1 MTPQLD
7 LLILRKECDM
17 ANIIRISKNFALSEM
32 TKSAT
37 AERLGVDN
45 TPSSIH
51 LVNLTHL
58 AIHILQPVRDQFGV
72 ITINSGYR
80 SPALNAKVGGSK
92 TSQHCNGQAAEFES
106 FSTPNPD
113 LAKWIAKNLD
123 FDQLILEFYDGK
135 DPNSG
140 WVHCS
145 YNLMGNRKK
154 ILTAL
159 KTGGKVVYRN
169 GFVSK

>member
-1 MTPQLD
+1 
-7 LLILRKECDM
+7 M
-17 ANIIRISKNFALSEM
+17 AETIRLSKNFALSEM
-32 TKSAT
+32 VKSAT

-45 TPSSIH
+45 SPSDIH

-58 AIHILQPVRDQFGV
+58 AIHILQPVRDEFGV

-92 TSQHCNGQAAEFES
+92 TSQHCNGQAADFES

-113 LAKWIAKNLD
+113 LAKWIANNLE
-123 FDQLILEFYDGK
+123 FDQLILEFYDGVN
-135 DPNSG
+135 PNSG

-159 KTGGKVVYRN
+159 KTKSGVQYKT
-169 GFVSK
+169 GFVNR

>member
-1 MTPQLD
+1 MV
-7 LLILRKECDM
+7 
-17 ANIIRISKNFALSEM
+17 
-32 TKSAT
+32 KSAT

-45 TPSSIH
+45 SPSLIH

-58 AIHILQPVRDQFGV
+58 AIHILQPVRDKFGV

-92 TSQHCNGQAAEFES
+92 TSQHCNGQAGDFES

-113 LAKWIAKNLD
+113 LARWIAKNLD

-140 WVHCS
+140 WIHCS
-145 YNLMGNRKK
+145 YNLMGNRGVT
-154 ILTAL
+154 LTAL
-159 KTGGKVVYRN
+159 KTGSKIVYKK
-169 GFVSK
+169 GLLT

>member
-1 MTPQLD
+1 
-7 LLILRKECDM
+7 M
-17 ANIIRISKNFALSEM
+17 ASEPIRISKNFSLSEM
-32 TKSAT
+32 VKSAT
-37 AERLGVDN
+37 AVRLGVDN
-45 TPSSIH
+45 SPSSIH

-92 TSQHCNGQAAEFES
+92 ISQHCNGQAADFES

-113 LAKWIAKNLD
+113 LALWITKNLD
-123 FDQLILEFYDGK
+123 FDQIILEFYDGV

-159 KTGGKVVYRN
+159 KTKSGVVYRN

>member
-1 MTPQLD
+1 
-7 LLILRKECDM
+7 M
-17 ANIIRISKNFALSEM
+17 ADIIRVSKNFSLSEM
-32 TKSAT
+32 VKSAT
-37 AERLGVDN
+37 AVRLNVDN
-45 TPSSIH
+45 SPSSIH

-80 SPALNAKVGGSK
+80 SPTLNAKVGGSK
-92 TSQHCNGQAAEFES
+92 TSQHCNGQAADFES

-113 LAKWIAKNLD
+113 LAKWISKNLE

-154 ILTAL
+154 IMTAL
-159 KTGGKVVYRN
+159 KTKSGVVYRN

>member
-1 MTPQLD
+1 
-7 LLILRKECDM
+7 M
-17 ANIIRISKNFALSEM
+17 ADIVRISKNFALSEM
-32 TKSAT
+32 VKSAT

-45 TPSSIH
+45 SPSLIH

-58 AIHILQPVRDQFGV
+58 AIHILQPVRDKFGV

-92 TSQHCNGQAAEFES
+92 TSQHCNGQAGDFES

-113 LAKWIAKNLD
+113 LARWIAKNLD

-140 WVHCS
+140 WIHCS
-145 YNLMGNRKK
+145 YNLMGNRGVT
-154 ILTAL
+154 LTAL
-159 KTGGKVVYRN
+159 KTGSKVVYKK
-169 GFVSK
+169 GLLT

>member
-1 MTPQLD
+1 MPET
-7 LLILRKECDM
+7 
-17 ANIIRISKNFALSEM
+17 IRVSKNFALSEM
-32 TKSAT
+32 VKSAT
-37 AERLGVDN
+37 AERLNVDN
-45 TPSSIH
+45 SPSDIH

-92 TSQHCNGQAAEFES
+92 TSQHCNGQAADFES

-113 LAKWIAKNLD
+113 LAKWIANNLV
-123 FDQLILEFYDGK
+123 FDQLILEFYDGVN
-135 DPNSG
+135 PNSG

-145 YNLMGNRKK
+145 YNLMGTRKK
-154 ILTAL
+154 IMTAL
-159 KTGGKVVYRN
+159 KTKSGVQYKN

>member
-1 MTPQLD
+1 MVN
-7 LLILRKECDM
+7 ILRL
-17 ANIIRISKNFALSEM
+17 SKNFALSEM

-37 AERLGVDN
+37 AERLRVDN
-45 TPSSIH
+45 SPGSHH

-58 AIHILQPVRDQFGV
+58 CINILQPVRDQFGV

-92 TSQHCNGQAAEFES
+92 KSQHCNGQAAVFES

-113 LAKWIAKNLD
+113 LAKWIAKNLE

-140 WVHCS
+140 WVHFS
-145 YNLMGNRKK
+145 YNLMGNRKN

-159 KTGGKVVYRN
+159 KTKNGVQYKS
-169 GFVSK
+169 GFVST

>member
-1 MTPQLD
+1 MPET
-7 LLILRKECDM
+7 
-17 ANIIRISKNFALSEM
+17 IRVSKNFALSEM
-32 TKSAT
+32 VKSAT

-45 TPSSIH
+45 SPSDIH

-92 TSQHCNGQAAEFES
+92 TSQHCNGQAADFES

-113 LAKWIAKNLD
+113 LAKWIANNLE
-123 FDQLILEFYDGK
+123 FDQLILEFYDGVN
-135 DPNSG
+135 PNSG

-154 ILTAL
+154 IMTAL
-159 KTGGKVVYRN
+159 KTKSGVQYKN

>member
-1 MTPQLD
+1 MILQLD
-7 LLILRKECDM
+7 LLMLRKECDM
-17 ANIIRISKNFALSEM
+17 ANIIRVSKNFALSEM

-45 TPSSIH
+45 SPSTIH

-92 TSQHCNGQAAEFES
+92 TSQHCNGQAADFES

-113 LAKWIAKNLD
+113 LAKWIANNLE

>member
-1 MTPQLD
+1 
-7 LLILRKECDM
+7 M
-17 ANIIRISKNFALSEM
+17 AETIRLSKNFTLSEM
-32 TKSAT
+32 VKSAT
-37 AERLGVDN
+37 AERLNVDN
-45 TPSSIH
+45 SPSDIH

-58 AIHILQPVRDQFGV
+58 AIRILQPVRDEFGV

-92 TSQHCNGQAAEFES
+92 TSQHCNGQAADFES
-106 FSTPNPD
+106 FSTPNPV
-113 LAKWIAKNLD
+113 LAKWIANNLE
-123 FDQLILEFYDGK
+123 FDQLILEFYDGVN
-135 DPNSG
+135 PNSG

-159 KTGGKVVYRN
+159 KTGGKVVYKN

>member
-1 MTPQLD
+1 
-7 LLILRKECDM
+7 M
-17 ANIIRISKNFALSEM
+17 AETIRLSKNFALSEM
-32 TKSAT
+32 VKSAT
-37 AERLGVDN
+37 AERLNVDN
-45 TPSSIH
+45 SPSDIH

-58 AIHILQPVRDQFGV
+58 AIHILQPVRDEFGV

-80 SPALNAKVGGSK
+80 SPSLNAKVGGSK
-92 TSQHCNGQAAEFES
+92 TSQHCNGQAADFES

-113 LAKWIAKNLD
+113 LAKWIANKLE
-123 FDQLILEFYDGK
+123 FDQLILEFYDGVN
-135 DPNSG
+135 PNSG

-159 KTGGKVVYRN
+159 KTGGKVVYKN

>member
-1 MTPQLD
+1 
-7 LLILRKECDM
+7 M
-17 ANIIRISKNFALSEM
+17 AETIRLSKNFALSEM
-32 TKSAT
+32 VKSAT
-37 AERLGVDN
+37 AERLNVDN
-45 TPSSIH
+45 SPSDIH

-92 TSQHCNGQAAEFES
+92 TSQHCNGQAADFES

-113 LAKWIAKNLD
+113 LAKWIANNLE
-123 FDQLILEFYDGK
+123 FDQLILEFYDGVN
-135 DPNSG
+135 PNSG

-145 YNLMGNRKK
+145 YNLMGNRRK

-159 KTGGKVVYRN
+159 KTKNGVVYKN

>member
-1 MTPQLD
+1 MPET
-7 LLILRKECDM
+7 
-17 ANIIRISKNFALSEM
+17 IRVSKNFALSEM
-32 TKSAT
+32 VKSAT
-37 AERLGVDN
+37 AERLNVDN
-45 TPSSIH
+45 SPSDIH

-92 TSQHCNGQAAEFES
+92 TSQHCYGQAADFES

-113 LAKWIAKNLD
+113 LAKWIANNLV
-123 FDQLILEFYDGK
+123 FDQLILEFYDGVN
-135 DPNSG
+135 PNSG

-154 ILTAL
+154 IMTAL
-159 KTGGKVVYRN
+159 KTGGKVVYKN

>member
-1 MTPQLD
+1 
-7 LLILRKECDM
+7 M
-17 ANIIRISKNFALSEM
+17 AEIIRLSKNFALSEM
-32 TKSAT
+32 VKSAT
-37 AERLGVDN
+37 AERLNVDN
-45 TPSSIH
+45 SPSDIH

-58 AIHILQPVRDQFGV
+58 AIRILQPVRDQFGV

-92 TSQHCNGQAAEFES
+92 TSQHCNGQAADFES

-113 LAKWIAKNLD
+113 LAKWIANNLE
-123 FDQLILEFYDGK
+123 FDQLILEFYDGVN
-135 DPNSG
+135 PNSG

-145 YNLMGNRKK
+145 YNLMGNRRK

-159 KTGGKVVYRN
+159 KTKNGVVYKN

>member
-1 MTPQLD
+1 
-7 LLILRKECDM
+7 M
-17 ANIIRISKNFALSEM
+17 ADIIRISKNFALSEM
-32 TKSAT
+32 VKSAT
-37 AERLGVDN
+37 AERMGVDN
-45 TPSSIH
+45 SPNLLH

-80 SPALNAKVGGSK
+80 SPTLNAKVGGSK
-92 TSQHCNGQAAEFES
+92 TSQHCNGQAADFES

-113 LAKWIAKNLD
+113 LAKWISKNLD
-123 FDQLILEFYDGK
+123 FDQLILEFYDGV

-140 WVHCS
+140 WIHCS
-145 YNLMGNRKK
+145 YNLMGNPKK

-159 KTGGKVVYRN
+159 KTGGKVVYKN
-169 GFVSK
+169 GLVSK

>member
-1 MTPQLD
+1 
-7 LLILRKECDM
+7 M
-17 ANIIRISKNFALSEM
+17 AEPIRLSKNFALSEM
-32 TKSAT
+32 VKSAT
-37 AERLGVDN
+37 AERLNVDN
-45 TPSSIH
+45 SPSDIH

-58 AIHILQPVRDQFGV
+58 AIRILQPVRDEFGV

-92 TSQHCNGQAAEFES
+92 TSQHCNGQAADFES

-113 LAKWIAKNLD
+113 LAKWIANNLE
-123 FDQLILEFYDGK
+123 FDQLILEFYDGVN
-135 DPNSG
+135 PNSG

-159 KTGGKVVYRN
+159 KTGGKVVYKN

>member
-1 MTPQLD
+1 MPET
-7 LLILRKECDM
+7 
-17 ANIIRISKNFALSEM
+17 IRVSKNFALSEM
-32 TKSAT
+32 VKSAT
-37 AERLGVDN
+37 AERLNVDN
-45 TPSSIH
+45 SPSDIH

-58 AIHILQPVRDQFGV
+58 AIRILQPVRDEFGV

-80 SPALNAKVGGSK
+80 SPSLNAKVGGSK
-92 TSQHCNGQAAEFES
+92 TSQHCNGQAADFES

-113 LAKWIAKNLD
+113 LAKWIANNLE
-123 FDQLILEFYDGK
+123 FDQLILEFYDGVN
-135 DPNSG
+135 PNSG

-159 KTGGKVVYRN
+159 KTGGKVVYKN

>member
-1 MTPQLD
+1 
-7 LLILRKECDM
+7 M
-17 ANIIRISKNFALSEM
+17 AETIRLSMNFALSEM
-32 TKSAT
+32 VKSAT
-37 AERLGVDN
+37 AERLNVDN
-45 TPSSIH
+45 SPSDIH

-58 AIHILQPVRDQFGV
+58 AIHILQPVRDEFGV

-80 SPALNAKVGGSK
+80 RPALNAKVGGAK
-92 TSQHCNGQAAEFES
+92 TSQHCNGQAADFES

-113 LAKWIAKNLD
+113 LAKWIANNLE
-123 FDQLILEFYDGK
+123 FDQLILEFYDGVN
-135 DPNSG
+135 PNSG

-154 ILTAL
+154 IMTAL
-159 KTGGKVVYRN
+159 KTKNGVQYKN

>member
-1 MTPQLD
+1 MVET
-7 LLILRKECDM
+7 
-17 ANIIRISKNFALSEM
+17 IRVSKNFALSEM
-32 TKSAT
+32 VKSAT
-37 AERLGVDN
+37 AERLNVDN
-45 TPSSIH
+45 SPSDIH

-58 AIHILQPVRDQFGV
+58 AIHILQPVRDEFGV

-92 TSQHCNGQAAEFES
+92 TSQHCNGQAADFES

-123 FDQLILEFYDGK
+123 FDQLILEFYDGVN
-135 DPNSG
+135 PNSG
-140 WVHCS
+140 CVHCS

-159 KTGGKVVYRN
+159 KTKNGVVYKN
-169 GFVSK
+169 GFVSS

>member
-1 MTPQLD
+1 
-7 LLILRKECDM
+7 M
-17 ANIIRISKNFALSEM
+17 AETIRLSKNFALSEM
-32 TKSAT
+32 VKSAT

-45 TPSSIH
+45 SPSDIH

-58 AIHILQPVRDQFGV
+58 AIHILQPVRDEFGV

-80 SPALNAKVGGSK
+80 SPSLNAKVGGSK
-92 TSQHCNGQAAEFES
+92 TSQHCNGQAADFES

-113 LAKWIAKNLD
+113 LAKWIANNLE
-123 FDQLILEFYDGK
+123 FDQLILEFYDGVN
-135 DPNSG
+135 PNSG

-159 KTGGKVVYRN
+159 KTGGKVVYKN

>member
-1 MTPQLD
+1 MPET
-7 LLILRKECDM
+7 
-17 ANIIRISKNFALSEM
+17 IRVSKNFALSEM
-32 TKSAT
+32 VKSAT
-37 AERLGVDN
+37 AERLNVDN
-45 TPSSIH
+45 SPSDIH

-58 AIHILQPVRDQFGV
+58 AIHILQPVRDEFGV

-92 TSQHCNGQAAEFES
+92 TSQHCNGQAADFES

-113 LAKWIAKNLD
+113 LAKWIANNLE
-123 FDQLILEFYDGK
+123 FDQLILEFYDGIN
-135 DPNSG
+135 PNSG

-159 KTGGKVVYRN
+159 KTGGKVVYKN

>member
-1 MTPQLD
+1 
-7 LLILRKECDM
+7 M
-17 ANIIRISKNFALSEM
+17 AETIRLSKNFALSEM
-32 TKSAT
+32 VKSAT
-37 AERLGVDN
+37 AERLNVDN
-45 TPSSIH
+45 SPSDIH

-58 AIHILQPVRDQFGV
+58 VIHILQPVRDEFGV

-92 TSQHCNGQAAEFES
+92 TSQHCNGQAADFES

-123 FDQLILEFYDGK
+123 FDQLILEFYDGVN
-135 DPNSG
+135 PNSG

-159 KTGGKVVYRN
+159 KTKNGVVYKN
-169 GFVSK
+169 GFVSS

>member
-1 MTPQLD
+1 MPET
-7 LLILRKECDM
+7 
-17 ANIIRISKNFALSEM
+17 IRVSKNFALSEM
-32 TKSAT
+32 IKSAT
-37 AERLGVDN
+37 AERLNVDN
-45 TPSSIH
+45 SPSDIH

-92 TSQHCNGQAAEFES
+92 TSQHCNGQAADFES

-113 LAKWIAKNLD
+113 LAKWIANNLV
-123 FDQLILEFYDGK
+123 FDQLILEFYDGVN
-135 DPNSG
+135 PNSG

-154 ILTAL
+154 IMTAL
-159 KTGGKVVYRN
+159 KTGGKVVYKN

>member
-1 MTPQLD
+1 MSET
-7 LLILRKECDM
+7 
-17 ANIIRISKNFALSEM
+17 IRVSKNFALSEM
-32 TKSAT
+32 VKSAT
-37 AERLGVDN
+37 AERLNVDN
-45 TPSSIH
+45 SPSDIH

-80 SPALNAKVGGSK
+80 SPTLNAKVGGSK
-92 TSQHCNGQAAEFES
+92 TSQHCNGQAADFES

-113 LAKWIAKNLD
+113 LAKWIANNLE
-123 FDQLILEFYDGK
+123 FDQLILEFHDGVN
-135 DPNSG
+135 PNSG

-154 ILTAL
+154 IMTAL
-159 KTGGKVVYRN
+159 KTKSGVQYKN

>member
-1 MTPQLD
+1 
-7 LLILRKECDM
+7 M
-17 ANIIRISKNFALSEM
+17 AETIRLSKNFALSEM
-32 TKSAT
+32 VKSAT
-37 AERLGVDN
+37 AERLNVDN
-45 TPSSIH
+45 SPSDIH

-58 AIHILQPVRDQFGV
+58 AIHILQPVRDEFGV

-80 SPALNAKVGGSK
+80 SPTLNAKVGGSK
-92 TSQHCNGQAAEFES
+92 TSQHCNGQAADFES

-113 LAKWIAKNLD
+113 LAKWIANNLE
-123 FDQLILEFYDGK
+123 FDQLILEFYDGVNT
-135 DPNSG
+135 NSG

-159 KTGGKVVYRN
+159 KTGGKVVYKN

>member
-1 MTPQLD
+1 
-7 LLILRKECDM
+7 M
-17 ANIIRISKNFALSEM
+17 AETIRLSKNFALSEM
-32 TKSAT
+32 VKSAT
-37 AERLGVDN
+37 AERLNVDN
-45 TPSSIH
+45 SPSDIH

-58 AIHILQPVRDQFGV
+58 VIHILQPVRDEFGV

-92 TSQHCNGQAAEFES
+92 TSQHCNGQAADFES

-113 LAKWIAKNLD
+113 LAKWIANNLE
-123 FDQLILEFYDGK
+123 FDQLILEFYDGVN
-135 DPNSG
+135 PNSG

-145 YNLMGNRKK
+145 YNLMGNRRK

-159 KTGGKVVYRN
+159 KTGGKVVYKN
-169 GFVSK
+169 GFVSS

>member
-1 MTPQLD
+1 
-7 LLILRKECDM
+7 M
-17 ANIIRISKNFALSEM
+17 AETIRLSKNFALSEM
-32 TKSAT
+32 VKSAT
-37 AERLGVDN
+37 AERLCVDN
-45 TPSSIH
+45 SPSDIH

-58 AIHILQPVRDQFGV
+58 AIHILQPVRDEFGV

-92 TSQHCNGQAAEFES
+92 TSQHCNGQAADFES

-113 LAKWIAKNLD
+113 LAKWIANNLE
-123 FDQLILEFYDGK
+123 FDQLILEFYDGIN
-135 DPNSG
+135 PNSG

-145 YNLMGNRKK
+145 YNLMGNRRK

-159 KTGGKVVYRN
+159 KTGGKVVYKN

>member
-1 MTPQLD
+1 M
-7 LLILRKECDM
+7 
-17 ANIIRISKNFALSEM
+17 RISKNFSLSEM
-32 TKSAT
+32 VKSAT
-37 AERLGVDN
+37 AVRLNVDN
-45 TPSSIH
+45 SPNSVH

-58 AIHILQPVRDQFGV
+58 AIDILQPVRDQFGV

-80 SPALNAKVGGSK
+80 SPTLNAKVVGSK
-92 TSQHCNGQAAEFES
+92 TRQHCNGQASDFES

-113 LAKWIAKNLD
+113 LAKWISKNLE

-145 YNLMGNRKK
+145 YNLMGNRRK

-159 KTGGKVVYRN
+159 KTKSGVVYKN

>member
-1 MTPQLD
+1 
-7 LLILRKECDM
+7 M
-17 ANIIRISKNFALSEM
+17 ADRIRLSKNFALAEM
-32 TKSAT
+32 VKSST
-37 AERLGVDN
+37 AERLRVDN
-45 TPSSIH
+45 SPSSIH

-58 AIHILQPVRDQFGV
+58 CINILQPVREQFGV

-92 TSQHCNGQAAEFES
+92 TSQHCNGQAADFES

-113 LAKWIAKNLD
+113 LALWITKNLE
-123 FDQLILEFYDGK
+123 FDQIILEFYDGK

-159 KTGGKVVYRN
+159 KTKSGVVYKN

>member
-1 MTPQLD
+1 MPET
-7 LLILRKECDM
+7 
-17 ANIIRISKNFALSEM
+17 IRVSKNFALSEM
-32 TKSAT
+32 VKSAT
-37 AERLGVDN
+37 AERLNVDN
-45 TPSSIH
+45 SPSDIH

-92 TSQHCNGQAAEFES
+92 TSQHCNGQAADFES

-113 LAKWIAKNLD
+113 LAKWIANKLV
-123 FDQLILEFYDGK
+123 FDQLILEFYDGVN
-135 DPNSG
+135 PNSG

-154 ILTAL
+154 IMTAL
-159 KTGGKVVYRN
+159 KTGGKVVYKN